1 MVGAGHRTCAR
12 RSSSTSWTRWRRYG
26 RIWRLRYDGR
36 EAVAAT
42 ATNIGQPAIPA
53 ITPAFAPPRMYSE
66 TPAQLVAHLTHPNGW
81 WRDMAQRLLV
91 LKQDKSVVPALQ
103 QMVAVV
109 RQPASRR
116 FHAMWTLEGLGALDA
131 GLVREEM
138 KDKSPRMRV
147 QAIRASET
155 LYKAGDKSFAD
166 DYRALT
172 KDPDPNVVDPGAAL
186 GEPLQADRPGRR
198 GQGGA
203 GAPHRQG
210 RGAHRRAPARAPAAR
225 LRRRPPRR
233 AAHAGRRE
241 AAAAGQRRLRRGLL
255 RVPRSRRLGAP
266 LEGAP
271 PGTMMAP
278 PLAGSPRVQGHR
290 DYVIKVLLQG
300 LTGPLDGKT
309 YRDVMVPMGNTDEW
323 IAGIAL
329 YVRTSFGNNGGLV
342 TPADVAR
349 VRAEIGARKTPW
361 TMPELEASLPRPLD
375 SQQWKLTASH
385 GADTA
390 AGAATL
396 RGWTSGVPQAPDM
409 WFAVELPQPA
419 MVTELQFD
427 SIDAEPSAGQ
437 RQGRRAAGGSA
448 SAWRPRRDQLPP
460 CRHRPSAIL
469 AATAC
474 RCRRTARLGVKPVA
488 EGKGDGA
495 HTTITFAPVR
505 AKFVRI
511 TQTDTVADAPA
522 WSIRNLR
529 IFEAPGGPAT
539 K

>member
-1 MVGAGHRTCAR
+1 
-12 RSSSTSWTRWRRYG
+12 
-26 RIWRLRYDGR
+26 
-36 EAVAAT
+36 
-42 ATNIGQPAIPA
+42 
-53 ITPAFAPPRMYSE
+53 MYNE

-91 LKQDKSVVPALQ
+91 LKQDKSVVPALRADGAAPRTTC
-103 QMVAVV
+103 VA
-109 RQPASRR
+109 R

-131 GLVREEM
+131 GLVRDAM

-172 KDPDPNVVDPGAAL
+172 KDPDPNVVI
-186 GEPLQADRPGRR
+186 QAMLSASLFKLAGPGRSR
-198 GQGGA
+198 QGGT
-203 GAPHRQG
+203 GRQPG
-210 RGAHRRAPARAPAAR
+210 QRCGAHRRAPARAPAAR
-225 LRRRPPRR
+225 LRRRPSRR
-233 AAHAGRRE
+233 AAHARTKRSGCSRE
-241 AAAAGQRRLRRGLL
+241 ATSSARSAS
-255 RVPRSRRLGAP
+255 RVTDPMRMGAP

-290 DYVIKVLLQG
+290 DYVIKVLLEGADRSARRQD
-300 LTGPLDGKT
+300 LPRRDGADGRHRRVDRRNRIVPA
-309 YRDVMVPMGNTDEW
+309 YEFRQQRWSGHACRRRASPRRDGVSQDSVD
-323 IAGIAL
+323 
-329 YVRTSFGNNGGLV
+329 
-342 TPADVAR
+342 
-349 VRAEIGARKTPW
+349 GARARR
-361 TMPELEASLPRPLD
+361 LAAASARFAAVEADCESGAE
-375 SQQWKLTASH
+375 TAV
-385 GADTA
+385 G
-390 AGAATL
+390 GATL

-409 WFAVELPQPA
+409 WFAVELPQPT

-427 SIDAEPSAGQ
+427 SMTLSP
-437 RQGRRAAGGSA
+437 RQGRGGPAG
-448 SAWRPRRDQLPP
+448 RRRVRKRLVGGDQLPP

-474 RCRRTARLGVKPVA
+474 RSRQTARLGVKPVA
-488 EGKGDGA
+488 QGKGDGP

-511 TQTDTVADAPA
+511 TQTETVSDAPA